1 MQPGQGTVPVSASE
15 PIKRFG
21 PESEAARRPAFTD
34 RAGLAIVGL
43 VFAAVTV
50 VVIAMAALVVHS
62 HLNAE
67 NAVKQRASAKSAAA
81 ATRR

>member
-1 MQPGQGTVPVSASE
+1 MSASQPVE
-15 PIKRFG
+15 RFG
-21 PESEAARRPAFTD
+21 AESEAGRRPAFTD
-34 RAGLAIVGL
+34 RAGLAIVGF
-43 VFAAVTV
+43 VFAGVTV

-67 NAVKQRASAKSAAA
+67 SALKQRASTASAAA

>member
-1 MQPGQGTVPVSASE
+1 MSASE
-15 PIKRFG
+15 PVERFG
-21 PESEAARRPAFTD
+21 AEAEAGRRPAFTD
-34 RAGLAIVGL
+34 RAGLAIVGF
-43 VFAAVTV
+43 VFAGVTV

-67 NAVKQRASAKSAAA
+67 NARDQRASAASAAA